1 MNQSSLEQRRGWF
14 RFFPEGSLEFVVVT
28 RVLTMLLILLS
39 MVVTGN
45 QRTIILIGL
54 FGMLWIDHL
63 LTLSW
68 TVQLATDLK
77 GLLATPPAGSA
88 ELTTARRR
96 ALLLMVLP
104 MSFVLAAVA
113 PWPELL
119 LPAGAVRHT
128 AARLVPIVMGIGFV
142 VSMVPA
148 FRQARALTLGPSLWT
163 GLLLVPLL
171 HWVGIHR
178 LLSHLDRKISSGF
191 RSQPPQ
197 ENSGPATLAA
207 AADLLWGINILP
219 WLLLL
224 VLALG
229 QRGAASETLAYRV
242 FSICGT
248 LLFGLYSVVDL
259 GAMERVQKRFVQL
272 IRSL

>member
-28 RVLTMLLILLS
+28 RVLIMLLILLS

-45 QRTIILIGL
+45 QRSIILVAL
-54 FGMLWIDHL
+54 CGMLWIDHL

-68 TVQLATDLK
+68 TVQLATDLN
-77 GLLATPPAGSA
+77 GLLATPPASPA
-88 ELTTARRR
+88 ELAAARRR
-96 ALLLMVLP
+96 ALVLMALP
-104 MSFVLAAVA
+104 ISFVLAAIA

-119 LPAGAVRHT
+119 LPDGASRHSIS
-128 AARLVPIVMGIGFV
+128 RFLPVVLGIAFV
-142 VSMVPA
+142 ASMVPA
-148 FRQARALTLGPSLWT
+148 FRQARALALGPAAWT
-163 GLLLVPLL
+163 GALLVPLL

-178 LLSHLDRKISSGF
+178 LLCHLDRRISSSF

-197 ENSGPATLAA
+197 EDSGPATLAA
-207 AADLLWGINILP
+207 AADLLWGVSILP
-219 WLLLL
+219 WLLLA
-224 VLALG
+224 VLAMG
-229 QRGAASETLAYRV
+229 QGSGASEAPASRV

-259 GAMERVQKRFVQL
+259 GAAEKVQKRFVQL
-272 IRSL
+272 VRSL